1 MKKRNCFIGQSGGP
15 TVAINASLAGII
27 HECIKSQKFDHVYG
41 MVNGIMGLL
50 ESRYMDLGELFN
62 DSQALEQLKHFKD
75 KDLIKVITGIRR
87 CGKSTLFDLYNEFL
101 LNSGIEKQQI
111 IRINLE
117 DPIYY
122 ELDSYLKLYNYV
134 LNKIDSSKKTYV
146 FIDEVQVVPEFQKA
160 CDGLYLNKNIDLYI
174 TGSNANLLSGELATL
189 LSGRYIEI
197 KMLPL
202 SFKEFVSAN
211 NNDDNID
218 RLFQKYISWGSFP
231 YVLNFDNIDDVD
243 KYIKG
248 IYDSIILKDIMAR
261 RKFPDMLMLQSV
273 VSFLLDNI
281 GNITSTN
288 KIKDTLV
295 SNGRT
300 ISIHRKI
307 ECQNRKM

>member
-1 MKKRNCFIGQSGGP
+1 MIPRD
-15 TVAINASLAGII
+15 
-27 HECIKSQKFDHVYG
+27 EY
-41 MVNGIMGLL
+41 
-50 ESRYMDLGELFN
+50 
-62 DSQALEQLKHFKD
+62 LEQLKHFKD
-75 KDLIKVITGIRR
+75 KDLIKVVTGVRR

-101 LNSGIEKQQI
+101 LNSGIEKKQI

-248 IYDSIILKDIMAR
+248 IYIKDYNEFN
-261 RKFPDMLMLQSV
+261 KHQK
-273 VSFLLDNI
+273 
-281 GNITSTN
+281 ITSDFDKLLLETKKVN
-288 KIKDTLV
+288 EKK
-295 SNGRT
+295 
-300 ISIHRKI
+300 
-307 ECQNRKM
+307 